1 MNNKLLIISL
11 FFTIS
16 LSSQRLEIDAEKGYT
31 IFSDKGKFLV
41 LDKHNLYEYDNS
53 EWTKSQHNL
62 NLKNYDYKAFKNDS
76 LSYLLSRGGGSVL
89 SYKNEKIEI
98 LDNSNYWN
106 SKYES
111 SSFFRK
117 KTLHSFGGYGHYQL
131 RNDLLYFDEN
141 LKEWI
146 SCFDGLNHFHHFNS
160 HSPFLMRHISQYDES
175 TDILYTGLGHGIDGL
190 NSKIFSYNFKN
201 KKWAETGYTYEKFSD
216 YKIIEGYNPP
226 SFINSSDKQIYS
238 FDLVNNTYT
247 TLDNPNNLYKSI
259 TNVYFDNVSE
269 RFLIFLD
276 GIDSQLN
283 YLILNKSELFTGK
296 QSSHSLNK
304 KTTILGNY
312 FILLFVLIL
321 IPGIIFFIK
330 YRRITI
336 QMILNSQ
343 NQVNNS
349 LIKHQKEFLSL
360 ILLNHPK
367 STQFNDLGNLFE
379 FDLAY
384 ETKIK
389 KINIAIEKINLLFK
403 KALLTRS
410 DIVII
415 EKNEEDNRIKEVRLK
430 LNAKKNIF

>member
-1 MNNKLLIISL
+1 MNNKLLIIYL
-11 FFTIS
+11 FFSFS
-16 LSSQRLEIDAEKGYT
+16 LSSQRLEIDSEKGYT
-31 IFSDKGKFLV
+31 VFSDRGKFLV
-41 LDKHNLYEYDNS
+41 LDELYLHQYDSS
-53 EWTKSQHNL
+53 EWTKSKHNL
-62 NLKNYDYKAFKNDS
+62 SLKNYDYETFKNDS
-76 LSYLLSRGGGSVL
+76 ITYLVSRGGGRVL
-89 SYKNEKIEI
+89 SYKNEKFETI
-98 LDNSNYWN
+98 DNSNYWN

-111 SSFFRK
+111 STFFRK
-117 KTLHSFGGYGHYQL
+117 NRLYSHGGYGHYQL

-146 SCFDGLNHFHHFNS
+146 SCFDGLKDFHHFNS

-175 TDILYTGLGHGIDGL
+175 MDILYAGLGNGLDGV

-201 KKWAETGYTYEKFSD
+201 KEWSETGYTDERFSD
-216 YKIIEGYNPP
+216 YKIIENYNPP

-238 FDLVNNTYT
+238 FDLVNNSYT
-247 TLDNPNNLYKSI
+247 TLDNSNNLYKSM
-259 TNVYFDNVSE
+259 TNIYFDNMSE
-269 RFLIFLD
+269 RFLILLE
-276 GIDSQLN
+276 GIDSQFN

-296 QSSHSLNK
+296 QSLYSLNK
-304 KTTILGNY
+304 RTNLHNY
-312 FILLFVLIL
+312 FILIISVIL
-321 IPGIIFFIK
+321 IPVIIYFIK
-330 YRRITI
+330 NRRITI

-349 LIKHQKEFLSL
+349 LINHQKEFLSL
-360 ILLNHPK
+360 IFLNHPK
-367 STQFNDLGNLFE
+367 PTKFNDLGNLFE

-415 EKNEEDNRIKEVRLK
+415 EKNEEDSRIKEVRLK
-430 LNAKKNIF
+430 LNAKINIF

>member
-1 MNNKLLIISL
+1 MTNKLLIISL
-11 FFTIS
+11 FFSIS
-16 LSSQRLEIDAEKGYT
+16 LSSQRLEIDSEKGYT
-31 IFSDKGKFLV
+31 VFSDKGKFFV
-41 LDKHNLYEYDNS
+41 LDKLCLHQYDSS
-53 EWTKSQHNL
+53 EWTKSKHNL

-76 LSYLLSRGGGSVL
+76 ITYLVSRGGGAVL
-89 SYKNEKIEI
+89 SYKNEKFETI
-98 LDNSNYWN
+98 DNSNYWN

-117 KTLHSFGGYGHYQL
+117 NKLHSYGGYGHYQL

-146 SCFDGLNHFHHFNS
+146 SCFDGLKDFHHFNS
-160 HSPFLMRHISQYDES
+160 DSPFLMRHISQYDES

-190 NSKIFSYNFKN
+190 NAKIFSYNFKN
-201 KKWAETGYTYEKFSD
+201 KKWAETGYTDEKFSD

-238 FDLVNNTYT
+238 FDLVNNSYT
-247 TLDNPNNLYKSI
+247 TLDNPNNLYMSM
-259 TNVYFDNVSE
+259 TNIYFDNVSE

-283 YLILNKSELFTGK
+283 YLVLNKSELFTGK
-296 QSSHSLNK
+296 QSSYSLND
-304 KTTILGNY
+304 KTTILDNY

-321 IPGIIFFIK
+321 IPVIIYYIK
-330 YRRITI
+330 NRRITI

-343 NQVNNS
+343 IQVNNS
-349 LIKHQKEFLSL
+349 LINHQKEFLSL

-367 STQFNDLGNLFE
+367 PTKFNDLGDLFE
-379 FDLAY
+379 FHLAY

-389 KINIAIEKINLLFK
+389 KINKSIEKINLLFK
-403 KALLTRS
+403 KALLTGS
-410 DIVII
+410 DIVVV
-415 EKNEEDNRIKEVRLK
+415 EKNEEDARIKEVRLK
-430 LNAKKNIF
+430 LNVKKNIF